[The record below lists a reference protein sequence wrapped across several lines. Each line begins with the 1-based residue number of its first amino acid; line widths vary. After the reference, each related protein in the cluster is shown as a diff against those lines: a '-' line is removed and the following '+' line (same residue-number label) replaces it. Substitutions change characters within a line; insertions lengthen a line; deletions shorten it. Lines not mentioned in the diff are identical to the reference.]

1 MPTYF
6 QSIFAHANPD
16 NSQFLEDIVNG
27 LPAQREY
34 QLTSG
39 FSVGDLLFRFQPGP
53 SVTRFSFVSSLN
65 VKYLSWHT
73 IEGTI
78 PTTPR
83 FPLLANDRLEILYGS
98 KVNNHIFIFLDEA
111 LSTDDYFRVTVG
123 YG

>member
-53 SVTRFSFVSSLN
+53 SVTRFF
-65 VKYLSWHT
+65 
-73 IEGTI
+73 
-78 PTTPR
+78 
-83 FPLLANDRLEILYGS
+83 
-98 KVNNHIFIFLDEA
+98 
-111 LSTDDYFRVTVG
+111 FRVFLKCKILKLAHDRRYHT
-123 YG
+123 YYSSFPFISQ